1 MTIKKQNEN
10 HNILKKQKLYAQN
23 HSIRNSHH
31 KVSDIKLAVGPYP
44 TLVRSKPP
52 NLVYEPRA
60 AAPLIANWF

>member
-31 KVSDIKLAVGPYP
+31 KVSDIKLAVGAD
-44 TLVRSKPP
+44 L
-52 NLVYEPRA
+52 NLQ
-60 AAPLIANWF
+60 I